1 MELRQMAYLDQTF
14 GVEFEVYLPV
24 GLSHGAAAMALTNQ
38 GIDCRP
44 ESYNHQTRTWWKIVT
59 DGSLND
65 YARGAEFVSPVLQ
78 GEAGLE
84 TVATVLALLNDMG
97 CTVSKLCGTHVH
109 VGVGHGN
116 GNIAFFR
123 NLLKLY
129 AHFEPVIDRFMA
141 ASRRASAAS
150 YCRSVTNVPFR
161 TIDRTD
167 SVEGLIRALTPPGHT
182 ARYTKLNLCAYRA
195 HQTVEFRQHQGTL
208 DNAKVR
214 NWILLCLKLVWAAKS
229 GNGIATGGGAINR
242 ARLGSK
248 GHLVGQLMLRT
259 EGVTREEAC
268 AATGWPSISLP
279 QRARECGLA
288 YTTQRTGRVVR
299 YFAQAAAAST
309 EAPASLEGLFGKLG
323 LDDAERAFFT
333 ARTAHLSSSMA
344 MAA

>member
-1 MELRQMAYLDQTF
+1 MEFRQMAYLDQTF
-14 GVEFEVYLPV
+14 GVEFELYLPP

-44 ESYNHQTRTWWKIVT
+44 ESYNHETRTWWKIVT
-59 DGSLND
+59 DGSLQD
-65 YARGAEFVSPVLQ
+65 YARGAEVVSPVLS

-84 TVATVLALLNDMG
+84 TVAKVLAILNDLG

-109 VGVGHGN
+109 VGVGSHAN
-116 GNIAFFR
+116 MAFFR
-123 NLLKLY
+123 NVLKLY
-129 AHFEPVIDRFMA
+129 AHFEPVIDRFMP
-141 ASRRASAAS
+141 ASRRASAQT
-150 YCRSVTNVPFR
+150 YCRSVTNVAFR
-161 TIDRTD
+161 TIDQTD
-167 SVEGLIRALTPPGHT
+167 SVQGLIRALTPPGHT
-182 ARYTKLNLCAYRA
+182 PRYTKLNLCAYRS

-229 GNGIATGGGAINR
+229 GNGIATGGGQINS

-248 GHLVGQLMLRT
+248 GHLVGQLMLRPQ
-259 EGVTREEAC
+259 GVTREEAC

-333 ARTAHLSSSMA
+333 ARTATLSGSLA